1 MKVSKKATQ
10 KLLPGVEA
18 PEIIQEITDAAM
30 GYHDLIEQ
38 RKEIQK
44 RERKA
49 KLELLQ
55 EMKTHKLKK
64 YRDPEAGLMVEL
76 EQEEP
81 KLHVSFKTDDE
92 VPEGAK
98 APGSDMGDDDE
109 SPVEDVKISVGTL
122 ASPELP
128 VELEAAKPKGDPKP
142 KRSHKAKSK
151 VAK

>member
-1 MKVSKKATQ
+1 MKVSKKSTQ

-81 KLHVSFKTDDE
+81 KLHVSFTADDN

-98 APGSDMGDDDE
+98 EPGADMDDE
-109 SPVEDVKISVGTL
+109 SPLEDVKISVGTL
-122 ASPELP
+122 ASPEIP
-128 VELEAAKPKGDPKP
+128 PEIDEAKPKGDAK
-142 KRSHKAKSK
+142 KRSHKAKPK
-151 VAK
+151 AAK

>member
-1 MKVSKKATQ
+1 MIVSKKSTQ

-64 YRDPEAGLMVEL
+64 YRDPEAGLLVEL

-81 KLHVSFKTDDE
+81 KLHVSFRTDDDA
-92 VPEGAK
+92 PEGAK
-98 APGSDMGDDDE
+98 EPGSDMDE
-109 SPVEDVKISVGTL
+109 GPLEDVKISVGTL
-122 ASPELP
+122 ANPEIP
-128 VELEAAKPKGDPKP
+128 AEIDAAKPKAEAKP
-142 KRSHKAKSK
+142 KRSHKAKPK